1 MRYQT
6 IELMKDCNPGVG
18 LSRIC
23 GWFGVSRQAYYQHQ
37 RDTIDR
43 GIEQEIVLKLV
54 KRIRKDHPQ
63 IGTRKLHHMLQDYLS
78 SHHIKMGRDAL
89 FDLLSSEQ
97 LLIRKRKRR
106 VYTTQSRHWYKKY
119 PDLIQDLY
127 LTAPNQ
133 LWVSDITYVGFRK
146 GYLYLSLVTDAFS
159 RMVVGY
165 QIAENME
172 AINTVNA
179 LQMALRNQKG
189 SLKGLI
195 HHSDRGIQYC
205 SYGYID
211 LLVKNGIEISM
222 TESGDPRDNAL
233 AERMNGI
240 IKEEYLSNH
249 RIENLEHARS
259 ILRRSIRLYNQKRP
273 HLSINMKTPYEIH
286 QNIEC

>member
-6 IELMKDCNPGVG
+6 IELMKEHNPGIG
-18 LSRIC
+18 LARMC

-37 RDTIDR
+37 REAIDR
-43 GIEQEIVLKLV
+43 GIEHEIVLKLV
-54 KRIRKDHPQ
+54 KEIRKDHPQ
-63 IGTRKLHHMLQDYLS
+63 IGTRKLHYMLQGQMS

-89 FDLLSSEQ
+89 FDLLSTQQ

-106 VYTTQSRHWYKKY
+106 VYTTQSRHRYRKY

-133 LWVSDITYVGFRK
+133 LWVSDITYVEFQK

-165 QIAENME
+165 QIADNME
-172 AINTVNA
+172 AINTVKA
-179 LQMALRNQKG
+179 LQMALRNQEG

-195 HHSDRGIQYC
+195 HHSDRGLQYC
-205 SYGYID
+205 SYNYVD
-211 LLVKNGIEISM
+211 LLERNAIEISM

-249 RIENLEHARS
+249 KIENLNHARS
-259 ILRRSIRLYNQKRP
+259 LLRKSIRLYNKKRP

-286 QNIEC
+286 QMIGY